1 MTVESALAQTST
13 KKVLLINGPNL
24 NLLGLRDPKVYGST
38 TLADIEAR
46 VKALGAELD
55 VEVETFQSNSE
66 GALIDAI
73 HQARFLSGSVI
84 NPGAYAHYSYALRDA
99 IDAVPVP
106 CIEIHI
112 SNVHARDAFRHTS
125 VISPVVDGFI
135 CGVGVYGYELA
146 LQALVHRLAG

>member
-1 MTVESALAQTST
+1 MTVESVPAQTNT
-13 KKVLLINGPNL
+13 NKVLLINGPNL

-46 VKALGAELD
+46 VKALGAELG
-55 VEVETFQSNSE
+55 VEVQTFQSNSE

-73 HQARFLSGSVI
+73 HGARFLGGIVI
-84 NPGAYAHYSYALRDA
+84 DPGAYAHYSYAMRDA

-146 LQALVHRLAG
+146 LHALVHLLAG